1 MLSYLPNC
9 AGLQDCINWVW
20 SVCSGEDIEKEA
32 CFILGLLAIKQDHQ
46 HAIADRGALPGLVG
60 LLKRYVP
67 FTGPPNPGTSVVRR
81 AADAITNLAHE
92 NVSIKSR
99 VRTEGGIPPLVALL
113 DSYDPKVRLGKVWLC
128 VKYGGNWSHVHS
140 RRCCA
145 IGSTG
150 CSWRSTNTGF

>member
-1 MLSYLPNC
+1 MQCGAVDAVVPLLTLFAAREADPANPRC
-9 AGLQDCINWVW
+9 NTGDCFEDPCSSLLDTCTNAMRGD
-20 SVCSGEDIEKEA
+20 CSGEDIEKEA

-67 FTGPPNPGTSVVRR
+67 FTGSPNAGTSVVRR

-99 VRTEGGIPPLVALL
+99 VRTEGGIPPLVSLL
-113 DSYDPKVRLGKVWLC
+113 DSYDPKV
-128 VKYGGNWSHVHS
+128 
-140 RRCCA
+140 
-145 IGSTG
+145 
-150 CSWRSTNTGF
+150 